1 MDPKNALMLG
11 MVAGIILFFVL
22 ERTGV
27 IYKWF
32 DWFDN
37 R

>member
-1 MDPKNALMLG
+1 MEPKFALMLG
-11 MVAGIILFFVL
+11 MVVGIILFFVL

-32 DWFDN
+32 DWLEN

>member
-1 MDPKNALMLG
+1 MDPKYALMLG
-11 MVAGIILFFVL
+11 MVVGIVLFFIL

-32 DWFDN
+32 DWLD

>member
-1 MDPKNALMLG
+1 MSVPYALLLG
-11 MVAGIILFFVL
+11 IIAGIVLFFIL

-32 DWFDN
+32 DKWDSK
-37 R
+37 